1 MFRWSNGNSP
11 QTFWDCHEI
20 YAELHRVAANSAINS
35 ISAVSQLRT
44 ICRQRK
50 HSSVGWVAPDW
61 SLQQLPIS
69 MVATVTRFWDVGK
82 SSLVLTIQLLGYLIL
97 THTQTLGNLYKVQI
111 SPTASMKCE
120 RSWAQEFFFADAHPL
135 RKPISSSIIVYSVWV
150 RQC

>member
-1 MFRWSNGNSP
+1 MAIAP

-44 ICRQRK
+44 ICQQRK

-69 MVATVTRFWDVGK
+69 MVATVTRFWDAGK
-82 SSLVLTIQLLGYLIL
+82 SLQSSDLSNSFDEVGA
-97 THTQTLGNLYKVQI
+97 KEV
-111 SPTASMKCE
+111 E
-120 RSWAQEFFFADAHPL
+120 L
-135 RKPISSSIIVYSVWV
+135 RK
-150 RQC
+150 